1 MKIVQT
7 NKAYYPKIGGI
18 ETVVKTLSEGFVNE
32 YNHDVEVLTC
42 NHQVNSK
49 KIEKIISKVKVTYL
63 PTYGFAL
70 SLPISPGYPQELLKT
85 EGDILHIH
93 QPFPLADLTLEI
105 FPKLRKNFSKI
116 VTSWH
121 CDITRQKWVLP
132 LYGKYIHKFLNVVD
146 KIIVSNPPLIEN
158 SRFLRHYK
166 SKCEVIPIGI
176 HLDWT
181 NTELDLKIQDNIPK
195 KIKNKLMILFVG
207 RLVVYKGIE
216 YLIQAMKFVENGS
229 LIIIGSGPLQNSLK
243 KLILELDLE
252 SKIKMIPEVDEKTL
266 QAYYKT
272 CDIFVLPSINE
283 TEAYGIVQIEA
294 MACGKPLICTELG
307 TGTSYINQ
315 HNLTGLVVPPK
326 DSNALAQAINEIIN
340 NIELRERLGTNGR
353 ERAFEK
359 FTSDKMIKQTHQL
372 YQNLLKR
379 LD

>member
-32 YNHDVEVLTC
+32 YDDEVEVLAC
-42 NHQVNSK
+42 NHKVYSK
-49 KIEKIISKVKVTYL
+49 KIEKIINKVKVTYL
-63 PTYGFAL
+63 PTFSFAL
-70 SLPISPGYPQELLKT
+70 SLPISPSYPRELLKT
-85 EGDILHIH
+85 YGDILHIH
-93 QPFPLADLTLEI
+93 EPFPLADLTLEI
-105 FPKLRKNFSKI
+105 LPKLRKNFSKI

-121 CDITRQKWVLP
+121 CDITRQKWALP

-158 SRFLRHYK
+158 SEFLRHYK

-181 NTELDLKIQDNIPK
+181 KTKLESEVQDKIRRKSDDNF
-195 KIKNKLMILFVG
+195 MILFVG
-207 RLVVYKGIE
+207 RLVIYKGIE
-216 YLIQAMKFVENGS
+216 YLIEAMQFVENAT
-229 LIIIGSGPLQNSLK
+229 LVIIGSGSLEKSLK
-243 KLILELDLE
+243 KLIVELNLE

-266 QAYYKT
+266 QDYYKA

-307 TGTSYINQ
+307 TGTSYINK

-326 DSNALAQAINEIIN
+326 DSKVLAQTINETIKN
-340 NIELRERLGTNGR
+340 VELRSKWGSNGR
-353 ERAFEK
+353 TRAFEL
-359 FTSDKMIKQTHQL
+359 FTSDKMVKQTHQL
-372 YQNLLKR
+372 Y
-379 LD
+379 LDLFKD

>member
-32 YNHDVEVLTC
+32 YSDEVEVLAC
-42 NHQVNSK
+42 NHKVNSK
-49 KIEKIISKVKVTYL
+49 KIEQIINKVKVTYL
-63 PTYGFAL
+63 PTFGFAL
-70 SLPISPGYPQELLKT
+70 SLPISPSYPQQLLKT
-85 EGDILHIH
+85 YGDILHIH

-105 FPKLRKNFSKI
+105 FPKLRKKFSKI

-121 CDITRQKWVLP
+121 CDITRQKWALP
-132 LYGKYIHKFLNVVD
+132 LYGKYIHKFLNIVD

-181 NTELDLKIQDNIPK
+181 NTKLDIKIQDSILK
-195 KIKNKLMILFVG
+195 KSNNKLMILFVG

-243 KLILELDLE
+243 KLILELNLE

-266 QAYYKT
+266 QAYYKS

-307 TGTSYINQ
+307 TGTSYINK
-315 HNLTGLVVPPK
+315 HNLTGLVVPPE
-326 DSNALAQAINEIIN
+326 DSNALAQAINETIN
-340 NIELRERLGTNGR
+340 NAELREKWGANGR
-353 ERAFEK
+353 ARAFEE
-359 FTSDKMIKQTHQL
+359 FTADKMVQRTYKL
-372 YQNLLKR
+372 YQDLLK
-379 LD
+379 D